1 MNRFLSSLTLT
12 AAAAVFAAPAFA
24 QTSPLTV
31 EVKAVTGVSTQGLT
45 VELFGDE
52 SGWVFDPVKVNAS
65 GIARF
70 SYVPEGVF
78 TLTVDGS
85 PLGLETYVD
94 HNLQH
99 SGEQT
104 VTVTLNEAVRN
115 PYALNAT
122 VNHDEFS
129 GKNSVTLSWN
139 QETDYFFDDFESYE
153 PFSIDFAPWTGYDLD
168 KEPAAEIQG
177 GYPNRGTQQYA
188 TIFNPLTIDPPVYYE
203 YEVLR
208 PYSGKQCVGF
218 VRTRS
223 GAANNDW
230 LISPKIKVGVNN
242 IVSFMAKASEYQND
256 RFSVLISTTGTQ
268 ISDFTSLTSGNYETV
283 DYKAWKEIRYSLAR
297 YEGQEVYIAIH
308 CVSQNGFMF
317 MVDDFYVGPA
327 AGPGKAKARRVSH
340 RSAANPNEVFTVSLD
355 GNAVGTTEELS
366 YTIDNIASGP
376 HTVGVKARYMIAE
389 SEETTLGVDVPG
401 ADAYA
406 SLTVTLTNDIDIP
419 MEGQTVNILNTETA
433 RQTVAKAGAD
443 GKASVASLPKGK
455 YMVNVASDIF
465 DEYNTSI
472 ELDGDRTL
480 EIALT
485 ETITDPYNLLYQ
497 VADGDGDTRD
507 VELWWNQNLGFR
519 EGFEDYEDF
528 TQKIGDW
535 TVYDYDRMPTYA
547 ISIGGTLIVYPE
559 TRGEVGAMVFN
570 PYSTRPV
577 QASDDGFFLAPEGDK
592 YAFFNSA
599 EAAYSDDWLISPT
612 QKIGRDYVLRFSAKS
627 YDSTYAGLF
636 EFCALR
642 DKKTNSYDILDQFYL
657 SSDWMRYEISL
668 AAYEGESIEIGFHHT
683 TYDGWIS
690 FIDDVYIGPS
700 DESTEQDPSTAR
712 CTYDL
717 YLDGTFSRNVSEP
730 YARLAG
736 LTAGRHT
743 AGIQALYPSGKKSN
757 LVEIEFTVDTS
768 GVIEIL
774 PEGACTD
781 WRYFDLRG
789 IAVDPG
795 NLAPGIYIRKTADRT
810 EKVIIF

>member
-1 MNRFLSSLTLT
+1 M
-12 AAAAVFAAPAFA
+12 
-24 QTSPLTV
+24 
-31 EVKAVTGVSTQGLT
+31 TGVSTQGLT

-65 GIARF
+65 GIAKF

-268 ISDFTSLTSGNYETV
+268 ISDFISLTSGNYETV

-327 AGPGKAKARRVSH
+327 AGPGKAKARRVS
-340 RSAANPNEVFTVSLD
+340 RGSAANPNETFTVSVD
-355 GNAVGTTEELS
+355 GTPVGTTEDYS
-366 YTIDNIASGP
+366 YTFDNLAPGL
-376 HTVGVKARYMIAE
+376 HTLGVKAKYIIAE
-389 SEETTLGVDVPG
+389 SEEAKTQVEVAGMDS
-401 ADAYA
+401 YA
-406 SLTVTLTNDIDIP
+406 NLTVRLSNDIDMP
-419 MEGQTVNILNTETA
+419 LEGQTVNILNTTTA
-433 RQTVAKAGAD
+433 RHTVARAD
-443 GKASVASLPKGK
+443 AEGNASVPYLAKGS
-455 YMVNVASDIF
+455 YMINVASDIF
-465 DEYNTSI
+465 DEYNVSI

-480 EIALT
+480 DIALT

-497 VADGDGDTRD
+497 VAEGDGETRD
-507 VELWWNQNLGFR
+507 VELWWNQNLGYR

-528 TQKIGDW
+528 TQEIGDW
-535 TVYDYDRMPTYA
+535 TVFDLDKMPTYA
-547 ISIGGTLIVYPE
+547 FSIGGTIIAYPE
-559 TRGEVGAMVFN
+559 TRGMVGAMVFN
-570 PYSTRPV
+570 PHATLPIM
-577 QASDDGFFLAPEGDK
+577 ASEDGLFLAPEGDK

-599 EAAYSDDWLISPT
+599 EAAQSNDWLISPT
-612 QKIGRDYVLRFSAKS
+612 QKIGKDYVLRFSAKS
-627 YDSTYAGLF
+627 YSLEYPGFF
-636 EFCALR
+636 EFCALK
-642 DKKTNSYDILDQFYL
+642 DKNIGDYDILDQFNL
-657 SSDWMRYEISL
+657 HNEWMRYEVSL
-668 AAYEGESIEIGFHHT
+668 GAYEGESIEIGFHHT

-700 DESTEQDPSTAR
+700 DESKETDPSTAR

-717 YLDGTFSRNVSEP
+717 YLDGAFSANVSEP
-730 YARLAG
+730 YVKFQG
-736 LTAGRHT
+736 LTVGTHK
-743 AGIQALYPSGKKSN
+743 AGIQALYPSGRKSG
-757 LVEIEFTVDTS
+757 LVEIEFTIDTS
-768 GVIEIL
+768 GMIEIL
-774 PEGACTD
+774 PEAAESSD
-781 WRYFDLRG
+781 WKYFDLHG
-789 IAVDPG
+789 IAVDPE
-795 NLAPGIYIRKTADRT
+795 NLAPGIYIRKAADRT
-810 EKVIIF
+810 EKVIIK